1 MQYLVDTNWV
11 IDYMRGVSR
20 VIERLDRLSQDGIGI
35 SIISLAELYQGVFY
49 SRTPESDER
58 ELRHFLDNIRIL
70 DIDDQICRIF
80 AMERGRLSS
89 DGNIIGNFDILIA
102 ATAIHHNLTLLT
114 NNRRHFER
122 IQGLDIISV

>member
-20 VIERLDRLSQDGIGI
+20 VMKRLDELFPEGLGI

-49 SRTPESDER
+49 SRTPETDER
-58 ELRHFLDNIRIL
+58 ELRRFLDNVRVL
-70 DIDDQICRIF
+70 SVDDAICRIF
-80 AMERGRLSS
+80 AIERGRLKAE
-89 DGNIIGNFDILIA
+89 GNVIGNFDTLIA

-122 IQGLDIISV
+122 IRGLSIISV